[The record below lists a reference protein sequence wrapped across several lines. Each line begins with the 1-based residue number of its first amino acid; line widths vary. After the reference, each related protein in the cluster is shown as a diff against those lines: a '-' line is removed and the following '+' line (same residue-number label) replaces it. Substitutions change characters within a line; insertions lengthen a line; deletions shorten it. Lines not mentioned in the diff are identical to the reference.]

1 MIRILYAAAFR
12 LRSRQTPLHKPA
24 TPAGFRLPRL
34 YRIIGAVKASDLGEF
49 GLIARLREAL
59 TGAGQPPSLVIGI
72 GDDAAAWQASGVQL
86 VTTDTLIEGTH
97 FSLRHWSWR
106 DVGWNALTVN
116 ISDIAAMGGAPEQ
129 VLLTLALP
137 PQAEVADIDALA
149 AGLLEAG
156 REYGAAVVGGDI
168 VACDTTM
175 VTVTV
180 IGRALVGEGGEP
192 LLMTRD
198 AARAGDAIAVTGHL
212 GDSAGGL
219 RVLIEGTQCSAEAA
233 AQLKQAHLHH
243 QPPLA
248 VGQAA
253 ASGGVRAAIDV
264 SDGLLQDLGHIC
276 EASGLGAVVHAAQ
289 VPISPALAQA
299 FPKDAL
305 SLACSGGEDYQLLF
319 AAPRELVE
327 RVAQETDVPVTVI
340 GEMVAD
346 GEQRVRLLD
355 EKGTE
360 IAATSAGWDH
370 LRGAP
375 WQR

>member
-1 MIRILYAAAFR
+1 M
-12 LRSRQTPLHKPA
+12 
-24 TPAGFRLPRL
+24 
-34 YRIIGAVKASDLGEF
+34 KASDLGEF
-49 GLIARLREAL
+49 GLIARLKEAL
-59 TGAGQPPSLVIGI
+59 AGAGQPPSLVVGI
-72 GDDAAAWQASGVQL
+72 GDDAAAWQADGVQL

-106 DVGWNALTVN
+106 DVGWNALAVN

-129 VLLTLALP
+129 ALLTLALP
-137 PQAEVADIDALA
+137 PQMEVNDIDALA

-156 REYGAAVVGGDI
+156 REYGAPIVGGDI

-180 IGRALVGEGGEP
+180 IGRAIVGEAGEP

-198 AARAGDAIAVTGHL
+198 AARAGDVIAVTGHL

-219 RVLIEGTQCSAEAA
+219 RVLVEQIECAAEAA
-233 AQLKQAHLHH
+233 SHLKQAHLHH

-253 ASGGVRAAIDV
+253 AGAGVRAAIDV

-276 EASGLGAVVHAAQ
+276 EASELSAVVRAAQ

-299 FPKDAL
+299 FPQDAL
-305 SLACSGGEDYQLLF
+305 SLACSGGEDYQLLI

-327 RVAQETDVPVTVI
+327 RVAQEADVPVTAI
-340 GEMVAD
+340 GEMIAD
-346 GEQRVRLLD
+346 GERHVRLLD
-355 EKGTE
+355 ENGRE
-360 IAATSAGWDH
+360 ITPASAGWDH
-370 LRGAP
+370 LRGAS
-375 WQR
+375 WRR